1 MGQKTHP
8 IGFRLGTTRDWI
20 SHWFGVNPKD
30 YRTQVLEDHN
40 IRDHINNELGETS
53 GISHIQIQRNSEDL
67 AINIHTSRP
76 GIVIGR
82 GGSNVDKLRNSIE
95 KITAKKANISITE
108 IRQPDLNAKLVA
120 QNIAEQIERRV
131 AIKRAMRQV
140 GNRCIQNGAKGIKIL
155 ISGRLGGAD
164 IARSDKMIE
173 GRVPLHT
180 LRAEIDYAIAEA
192 KTTYGII
199 GVKVWIYN
207 GEVGAIDKG
216 LSDRAVQRVEESI
229 SQNKEILE
237 ITDNEE
243 KQSVSKENSSNKSAP
258 IREIL
263 ESPADELSQQQ
274 EIETT
279 KPAVEKTT
287 AKTTTAK
294 KTTAKKTTAKKTTA
308 KKTTAK
314 KTTAKTTTAK
324 TTTAKTTTAKKTTA
338 KKTTAKKTTAKKTDN
353 NEKSSKSKK
362 GEK

>member
-8 IGFRLGTTRDWI
+8 IGFRLGTTRDWV
-20 SHWFGVNPKD
+20 SHWFGVNPRD
-30 YRTQVLEDHN
+30 YRVQVLEDHN
-40 IRDHINNELGETS
+40 IRDHINSELGDSS

-95 KITAKKANISITE
+95 KITSKKANISITE

-237 ITDNEE
+237 ITENDE
-243 KQSVSKENSSNKSAP
+243 KQSSANVNENTKAAP

-263 ESPADELSQQQ
+263 ETSGENAIEDKETKTKKAPA
-274 EIETT
+274 
-279 KPAVEKTT
+279 KKTT
-287 AKTTTAK
+287 AKKTTAKKTTAKKAPAKKVPAK

-314 KTTAKTTTAK
+314 KT
-324 TTTAKTTTAKKTTA
+324 
-338 KKTTAKKTTAKKTDN
+338 
-353 NEKSSKSKK
+353 SSKAS
-362 GEK
+362 ESEN

>member
-8 IGFRLGTTRDWI
+8 IGFRLGTTRDWT

-30 YRTQVLEDHN
+30 YRTQVLEDHK
-40 IRDHINNELGETS
+40 IRDHIQSDLGQSS

-95 KITAKKANISITE
+95 KITSKKANISITE
-108 IRQPDLNAKLVA
+108 IRQPDLNARLVA

-140 GNRCIQNGAKGIKIL
+140 GNRCMQNGAKGIKIL

-192 KTTYGII
+192 RTTYGII

-216 LSDRAVQRVEESI
+216 LSDRAVQRLEESI

-237 ITDNEE
+237 LTNDQDASKDTPTDN
-243 KQSVSKENSSNKSAP
+243 KSNQSAP

-263 ESPADELSQQQ
+263 DNGPKTESTENADSNKDD
-274 EIETT
+274 IET
-279 KPAVEKTT
+279 KSQPK
-287 AKTTTAK
+287 KTTAK

-314 KTTAKTTTAK
+314 KTTAKK
-324 TTTAKTTTAKKTTA
+324 TTTKKS
-338 KKTTAKKTTAKKTDN
+338 D
-353 NEKSSKSKK
+353 SSKKDS
-362 GEK
+362 E

>member
-8 IGFRLGTTRDWI
+8 IGFRLGTTRDWV
-20 SHWFGVNPKD
+20 SHWFGVNPRD
-30 YRTQVLEDHN
+30 YRVQVLEDHN
-40 IRDHINNELGETS
+40 IRDHINSELGDSS

-95 KITAKKANISITE
+95 KITSKKANISITE

-180 LRAEIDYAIAEA
+180 LRAQIDYAIAEA

-237 ITDNEE
+237 ITENDE
-243 KQSVSKENSSNKSAP
+243 KQSSANVNENTKAAP

-263 ESPADELSQQQ
+263 ETSGENA
-274 EIETT
+274 IEDKET
-279 KPAVEKTT
+279 KTKKAP
-287 AKTTTAK
+287 AK

-308 KKTTAK
+308 KKTT
-314 KTTAKTTTAK
+314 
-324 TTTAKTTTAKKTTA
+324 
-338 KKTTAKKTTAKKTDN
+338 
-353 NEKSSKSKK
+353 SKAS
-362 GEK
+362 ESES

>member
-8 IGFRLGTTRDWI
+8 IGFRLGTTRDWV
-20 SHWFGVNPKD
+20 SHWFGVNPRD
-30 YRTQVLEDHN
+30 YKVQVLEDHK
-40 IRDHINNELGETS
+40 IRDHINSELGDSS

-95 KITAKKANISITE
+95 KITSKKANISITE

-237 ITDNEE
+237 ITENDE
-243 KQSVSKENSSNKSAP
+243 KQSSSNVNENTKAAP

-263 ESPADELSQQQ
+263 ETSGENAIEDKETKTKKAPA
-274 EIETT
+274 
-279 KPAVEKTT
+279 KKAPAK
-287 AKTTTAK
+287 KTTAK

-314 KTTAKTTTAK
+314 KTTAKKAP
-324 TTTAKTTTAKKTTA
+324 AKKTT
-338 KKTTAKKTTAKKTDN
+338 
-353 NEKSSKSKK
+353 SKAS
-362 GEK
+362 ESES

>member
-8 IGFRLGTTRDWI
+8 IGFRLGTTRDWV
-20 SHWFGVNPKD
+20 SHWFGVNPRD
-30 YRTQVLEDHN
+30 YRVQVLEDHN
-40 IRDHINNELGETS
+40 IRDHINSELGDSS

-95 KITAKKANISITE
+95 KITSKKANISITE

-237 ITDNEE
+237 ITENDE
-243 KQSVSKENSSNKSAP
+243 KQSSANVNENTKAAP

-263 ESPADELSQQQ
+263 ETSGENA
-274 EIETT
+274 IEDKET
-279 KPAVEKTT
+279 KTKKAP
-287 AKTTTAK
+287 AK

-308 KKTTAK
+308 KKTPAK
-314 KTTAKTTTAK
+314 KTT
-324 TTTAKTTTAKKTTA
+324 
-338 KKTTAKKTTAKKTDN
+338 
-353 NEKSSKSKK
+353 S
-362 GEK
+362 

>member
-8 IGFRLGTTRDWI
+8 IGFRLGTTRDWV

-30 YRTQVLEDHN
+30 YRVQVLEDHK
-40 IRDHINNELGETS
+40 IRDHINNELGDSS

-95 KITAKKANISITE
+95 KITSKKANISITE

-180 LRAEIDYAIAEA
+180 LRAEIDYSIAEA

-207 GEVGAIDKG
+207 GEVGAINKG

-237 ITDNEE
+237 IKENDQ
-243 KQSVSKENSSNKSAP
+243 KQSTVKENENTQAAP

-263 ESPADELSQQQ
+263 ETSSKNMDEDN
-274 EIETT
+274 ETD
-279 KPAVEKTT
+279 
-287 AKTTTAK
+287 AKKVAKKKAPTK

-314 KTTAKTTTAK
+314 KTA
-324 TTTAKTTTAKKTTA
+324 AKKTTA
-338 KKTTAKKTTAKKTDN
+338 KKTTAKKKTDKAI
-353 NEKSSKSKK
+353 ES
-362 GEK
+362 

>member
-8 IGFRLGTTRDWI
+8 IGFRLGTTRDWT

-30 YRTQVLEDHN
+30 YRTQVLEDHK
-40 IRDHINNELGETS
+40 IRDHIQSDLGQSS

-95 KITAKKANISITE
+95 RITSKKANISITE
-108 IRQPDLNAKLVA
+108 IRQPDLNARLVA

-140 GNRCIQNGAKGIKIL
+140 GNRCMQNGAKGIKIL

-216 LSDRAVQRVEESI
+216 LSDRAVQRLEESI

-237 ITDNEE
+237 ISNE
-243 KQSVSKENSSNKSAP
+243 QDSNNDASSDKKTKKASP

-263 ESPADELSQQQ
+263 DDGPENKSAEKVVSEKSNSEIKSQP
-274 EIETT
+274 
-279 KPAVEKTT
+279 KKAAAKKTT
-287 AKTTTAK
+287 AKKATVKKAATK
-294 KTTAKKTTAKKTTA
+294 KTTAKKTTVKKSDSD
-308 KKTTAK
+308 KK
-314 KTTAKTTTAK
+314 
-324 TTTAKTTTAKKTTA
+324 
-338 KKTTAKKTTAKKTDN
+338 DS
-353 NEKSSKSKK
+353 E
-362 GEK
+362 

>member
-8 IGFRLGTTRDWI
+8 IGFRLGTTRDWV
-20 SHWFGVNPKD
+20 SHWFGVNPRD
-30 YRTQVLEDHN
+30 YRVQVLEDHK
-40 IRDHINNELGETS
+40 IREHINNELGDSS

-95 KITAKKANISITE
+95 KITSKKANISITE

-216 LSDRAVQRVEESI
+216 LSDRAVQRIEESI

-237 ITDNEE
+237 ITEIDE
-243 KQSVSKENSSNKSAP
+243 KQSASKENKKSKAAP

-263 ESPADELSQQQ
+263 ETPKND
-274 EIETT
+274 
-279 KPAVEKTT
+279 T
-287 AKTTTAK
+287 AEDNESEPTTAK

-314 KTTAKTTTAK
+314 KTTAKK
-324 TTTAKTTTAKKTTA
+324 TTAKKTTA
-338 KKTTAKKTTAKKTDN
+338 KKTTAKKTTAKKTTAKKTVNKKSESENKDN
-353 NEKSSKSKK
+353 
-362 GEK
+362 

>member
-8 IGFRLGTTRDWI
+8 IGFRLGTTRDWT

-30 YRTQVLEDHN
+30 YRTQVLEDHK
-40 IRDHINNELGETS
+40 IRDHIQSDLGQSS

-95 KITAKKANISITE
+95 KITSKKANISITE
-108 IRQPDLNAKLVA
+108 IRQPDLNARLVA

-140 GNRCIQNGAKGIKIL
+140 GNRCMQNGAKGIKIL

-192 KTTYGII
+192 RTTYGII

-216 LSDRAVQRVEESI
+216 LSDRAVQRLEESI

-237 ITDNEE
+237 LTNDQDSSKDTPTDN
-243 KQSVSKENSSNKSAP
+243 KSNQSAP

-263 ESPADELSQQQ
+263 DNGPETESVKNIDSDKAD
-274 EIETT
+274 IET
-279 KPAVEKTT
+279 KSQPK
-287 AKTTTAK
+287 KTTAK

-314 KTTAKTTTAK
+314 KTTAKK
-324 TTTAKTTTAKKTTA
+324 T
-338 KKTTAKKTTAKKTDN
+338 
-353 NEKSSKSKK
+353 
-362 GEK
+362 

>member
-8 IGFRLGTTRDWI
+8 IGFRLGTTRDWV
-20 SHWFGVNPKD
+20 SHWFGVNPRD
-30 YRTQVLEDHN
+30 YRVQVLEDHN
-40 IRDHINNELGETS
+40 IRDHINSELGDSS

-95 KITAKKANISITE
+95 KITSKKANISITE

-237 ITDNEE
+237 ITENDE
-243 KQSVSKENSSNKSAP
+243 KQSSANVNENTKAAP

-263 ESPADELSQQQ
+263 ETSGENAIEDKETKTKKAPA
-274 EIETT
+274 
-279 KPAVEKTT
+279 KKAP
-287 AKTTTAK
+287 AK

-308 KKTTAK
+308 KKAPAK
-314 KTTAKTTTAK
+314 KAP
-324 TTTAKTTTAKKTTA
+324 AKKTTA
-338 KKTTAKKTTAKKTDN
+338 KKTTAKKTTAKKSTN
-353 NEKSSKSKK
+353 KATESES
-362 GEK
+362 

>member
-8 IGFRLGTTRDWI
+8 IGFRLGTTRDWT

-40 IRDHINNELGETS
+40 IREHIQSSLGASS

-95 KITAKKANISITE
+95 EITSKKANISITE

-140 GNRCIQNGAKGIKIL
+140 GNRCIQNGAQGIKIL

-192 KTTYGII
+192 RTTYGII

-216 LSDRAVQRVEESI
+216 LSDRAVRRVEESI
-229 SQNKEILE
+229 SQNKEIIE
-237 ITDNEE
+237 
-243 KQSVSKENSSNKSAP
+243 SSNQQDSTKESTEKTSSPSAP

-263 ESPADELSQQQ
+263 DSDQTSNLVEEDSSK
-274 EIETT
+274 
-279 KPAVEKTT
+279 KPAASKT
-287 AKTTTAK
+287 AAK
-294 KTTAKKTTAKKTTA
+294 KPAASKTAAKKPAAKKNTSES
-308 KKTTAK
+308 K
-314 KTTAKTTTAK
+314 
-324 TTTAKTTTAKKTTA
+324 
-338 KKTTAKKTTAKKTDN
+338 DN
-353 NEKSSKSKK
+353 
-362 GEK
+362 

>member
-8 IGFRLGTTRDWI
+8 IGFRLGTTRDWT
-20 SHWFGVNPKD
+20 SHWFGVNPKN
-30 YRTQVLEDHN
+30 YRTQVLEDHK
-40 IRDHINNELGETS
+40 IRDHIESDLGQSS

-95 KITAKKANISITE
+95 RITSKKANISITE
-108 IRQPDLNAKLVA
+108 IRQPDLNARLVA

-140 GNRCIQNGAKGIKIL
+140 GNRCMQNGAKGIKIL

-216 LSDRAVQRVEESI
+216 LSDRAVQRLEESI

-237 ITDNEE
+237 ISNE
-243 KQSVSKENSSNKSAP
+243 QDSNNDVSSDKKTKKASP

-263 ESPADELSQQQ
+263 DDSPENKSAEKVVSEKSNS
-274 EIETT
+274 EI
-279 KPAVEKTT
+279 KPQPKKAATNKTT
-287 AKTTTAK
+287 AKKTTVKKAAKTTAKKTTVKKTATK
-294 KTTAKKTTAKKTTA
+294 KTTAKKTAVKKSDSD
-308 KKTTAK
+308 KK
-314 KTTAKTTTAK
+314 
-324 TTTAKTTTAKKTTA
+324 
-338 KKTTAKKTTAKKTDN
+338 DS
-353 NEKSSKSKK
+353 E
-362 GEK
+362 

>member
-8 IGFRLGTTRDWI
+8 IGFRLGTTRDWV
-20 SHWFGVNPKD
+20 SHWFGVNPRD
-30 YRTQVLEDHN
+30 YRVQVLEDHN
-40 IRDHINNELGETS
+40 IRDHINSELGDSS

-95 KITAKKANISITE
+95 KITSKKANISITE

-237 ITDNEE
+237 I
-243 KQSVSKENSSNKSAP
+243 KENDEKKPSAKVNGNTKAAP

-263 ESPADELSQQQ
+263 ETSGENEVEDN
-274 EIETT
+274 ETET
-279 KPAVEKTT
+279 KKAP
-287 AKTTTAK
+287 AK
-294 KTTAKKTTAKKTTA
+294 KTTAKKTTAKKTPA
-308 KKTTAK
+308 KKAP
-314 KTTAKTTTAK
+314 
-324 TTTAKTTTAKKTTA
+324 AKKTTA
-338 KKTTAKKTTAKKTDN
+338 KKTTAKKAPAKKTTAKKT
-353 NEKSSKSKK
+353 KAKK
-362 GEK
+362 TTNKASESES

>member
-8 IGFRLGTTRDWI
+8 IGFRLGTTRDWV
-20 SHWFGVNPKD
+20 SHWFGVNPRD
-30 YRTQVLEDHN
+30 YKVQVLEDHK
-40 IRDHINNELGETS
+40 IRDHINSELGDSS

-95 KITAKKANISITE
+95 KITSKKANISITE

-237 ITDNEE
+237 ITENDE
-243 KQSVSKENSSNKSAP
+243 KQSSANVNENTKAAP

-263 ESPADELSQQQ
+263 ETSGENAIEDKETKTKKAPA
-274 EIETT
+274 
-279 KPAVEKTT
+279 KKTT
-287 AKTTTAK
+287 AKKTTAKKTTAKKAPAKKVPAKKTTAK

-314 KTTAKTTTAK
+314 KTTAKK
-324 TTTAKTTTAKKTTA
+324 T
-338 KKTTAKKTTAKKTDN
+338 
-353 NEKSSKSKK
+353 SSKAS
-362 GEK
+362 ESEN

>member
-8 IGFRLGTTRDWI
+8 IGFRLGTTRDWV
-20 SHWFGVNPKD
+20 SHWFGVNPRD
-30 YRTQVLEDHN
+30 YRVQVLEDHN
-40 IRDHINNELGETS
+40 IRDHINSELGDSS

-95 KITAKKANISITE
+95 KITSKKANISITE

-237 ITDNEE
+237 ITENDE
-243 KQSVSKENSSNKSAP
+243 KQSSSNVNENTKAAP

-263 ESPADELSQQQ
+263 ETSGENA
-274 EIETT
+274 IEDKET
-279 KPAVEKTT
+279 KTKKAP
-287 AKTTTAK
+287 AK
-294 KTTAKKTTAKKTTA
+294 KTTAKKTTAKKTT
-308 KKTTAK
+308 
-314 KTTAKTTTAK
+314 
-324 TTTAKTTTAKKTTA
+324 
-338 KKTTAKKTTAKKTDN
+338 
-353 NEKSSKSKK
+353 SKAS
-362 GEK
+362 ESES

>member
-8 IGFRLGTTRDWI
+8 IGFRLGTTRDWV

-30 YRTQVLEDHN
+30 YRVQVLEDHK
-40 IRDHINNELGETS
+40 IREHINNDLGDSS

-82 GGSNVDKLRNSIE
+82 GGANVDKLRNSIE
-95 KITAKKANISITE
+95 KITSKKANISITE

-237 ITDNEE
+237 ITDNNE
-243 KQSVSKENSSNKSAP
+243 KQSVPKDSKKSQAAP

-263 ESPADELSQQQ
+263 ETPNSEPTESNQP
-274 EIETT
+274 ETK
-279 KPAVEKTT
+279 KPT
-287 AKTTTAK
+287 AKKPTAK
-294 KTTAKKTTAKKTTA
+294 KTTAKKPTAKKTTVKKPTAKKPTAKKTTA
-308 KKTTAK
+308 KKPAAKKTTVKKPTAK
-314 KTTAKTTTAK
+314 KTA
-324 TTTAKTTTAKKTTA
+324 AKKTV
-338 KKTTAKKTTAKKTDN
+338 
-353 NEKSSKSKK
+353 SKK
-362 GEK
+362 SDSEK

>member
-8 IGFRLGTTRDWI
+8 IGFRLGTTRDWV
-20 SHWFGVNPKD
+20 SHWFGVNPRD
-30 YRTQVLEDHN
+30 YRVQVLEDHN
-40 IRDHINNELGETS
+40 IRDHINSELGDSS

-95 KITAKKANISITE
+95 KITSKKANISITE

-237 ITDNEE
+237 ITENDE
-243 KQSVSKENSSNKSAP
+243 KQSSANVNENTKAAP

-263 ESPADELSQQQ
+263 ETSGENP
-274 EIETT
+274 IEDKEATT
-279 KPAVEKTT
+279 KKAPAK
-287 AKTTTAK
+287 KTTAK

-314 KTTAKTTTAK
+314 KTTAKK
-324 TTTAKTTTAKKTTA
+324 TTAKKTTA
-338 KKTTAKKTTAKKTDN
+338 KKTTAKKTT
-353 NEKSSKSKK
+353 SKAS
-362 GEK
+362 ESES

>member
-8 IGFRLGTTRDWI
+8 IGFRLGTTRDWV
-20 SHWFGVNPKD
+20 SHWFGVNPRD
-30 YRTQVLEDHN
+30 YKVQVLEDHK
-40 IRDHINNELGETS
+40 IRDHINSELGDSS

-95 KITAKKANISITE
+95 KITSKKANISITE

-237 ITDNEE
+237 ITENDE
-243 KQSVSKENSSNKSAP
+243 KQSSANVNENTKAAP

-263 ESPADELSQQQ
+263 ETSGENAIEDKETKTKKAPA
-274 EIETT
+274 
-279 KPAVEKTT
+279 KKTT
-287 AKTTTAK
+287 AKKATAK

-308 KKTTAK
+308 KKT
-314 KTTAKTTTAK
+314 
-324 TTTAKTTTAKKTTA
+324 
-338 KKTTAKKTTAKKTDN
+338 
-353 NEKSSKSKK
+353 SSKAS
-362 GEK
+362 ESEN

>member
-8 IGFRLGTTRDWI
+8 IGFRLGTTRDWV
-20 SHWFGVNPKD
+20 SHWFGVNPRD
-30 YRTQVLEDHN
+30 YRVQVLEDHK
-40 IRDHINNELGETS
+40 IRDYIKNELGDSS

-67 AINIHTSRP
+67 ALNIHTSRP

-95 KITAKKANISITE
+95 KITSKKANISITE

-180 LRAEIDYAIAEA
+180 LRAQIDYAIAEA

-216 LSDRAVQRVEESI
+216 LSDRAVQRIEESI

-237 ITDNEE
+237 ITENNE
-243 KQSVSKENSSNKSAP
+243 KQTASKENKNSQSAP

-263 ESPADELSQQQ
+263 ETPNSTSKETNEL
-274 EIETT
+274 ETN
-279 KPAVEKTT
+279 
-287 AKTTTAK
+287 KTTTKKTTDKKSATKKTSAKTAAIKKPAPK

-314 KTTAKTTTAK
+314 KTA
-324 TTTAKTTTAKKTTA
+324 AKKTTS
-338 KKTTAKKTTAKKTDN
+338 K
-353 NEKSSKSKK
+353 ESKS
-362 GEK
+362 ES

>member
-8 IGFRLGTTRDWI
+8 IGFRLGTTRDWT

-40 IRDHINNELGETS
+40 IREHIQSSLGASS
-53 GISHIQIQRNSEDL
+53 GVSHIQIQRNSEDL

-95 KITAKKANISITE
+95 EITSKKANISITE

-140 GNRCIQNGAKGIKIL
+140 GNRCIQNGAQGIKIL

-192 KTTYGII
+192 RTTYGII

-216 LSDRAVQRVEESI
+216 LSDRAVRRVEESI
-229 SQNKEILE
+229 SQNKEIIE
-237 ITDNEE
+237 
-243 KQSVSKENSSNKSAP
+243 SSNQQDSTKESTEKTSSPSAP

-263 ESPADELSQQQ
+263 DSDQTPNLVEEDSSK
-274 EIETT
+274 
-279 KPAVEKTT
+279 KPAASKT
-287 AKTTTAK
+287 AAK
-294 KTTAKKTTAKKTTA
+294 KPAASKTAAKNPAASTPA
-308 KKTTAK
+308 AM
-314 KTTAKTTTAK
+314 
-324 TTTAKTTTAKKTTA
+324 
-338 KKTTAKKTTAKKTDN
+338 
-353 NEKSSKSKK
+353 
-362 GEK
+362 

>member
-8 IGFRLGTTRDWI
+8 IGFRLGTTRDWV
-20 SHWFGVNPKD
+20 SHWFGVNPRD
-30 YRTQVLEDHN
+30 YRVQVLEDHN
-40 IRDHINNELGETS
+40 IRDHINSELGDSS

-95 KITAKKANISITE
+95 KITSKKANISITE

-140 GNRCIQNGAKGIKIL
+140 GNRCIRNGAKGIKIL

-237 ITDNEE
+237 ITENDE
-243 KQSVSKENSSNKSAP
+243 KQSSANVNENTKAAP

-263 ESPADELSQQQ
+263 ETSGENAIEDKETKTKKAPAKKTAS
-274 EIETT
+274 
-279 KPAVEKTT
+279 KKTT
-287 AKTTTAK
+287 VKKAPAK
-294 KTTAKKTTAKKTTA
+294 KTTAKKTTAKKT
-308 KKTTAK
+308 
-314 KTTAKTTTAK
+314 
-324 TTTAKTTTAKKTTA
+324 
-338 KKTTAKKTTAKKTDN
+338 
-353 NEKSSKSKK
+353 SSKAS
-362 GEK
+362 ESEN

>member
-8 IGFRLGTTRDWI
+8 IGFRLGTTRDWV
-20 SHWFGVNPKD
+20 SHWFGVNPRD
-30 YRTQVLEDHN
+30 YRVQVLEDHN
-40 IRDHINNELGETS
+40 IRDHINSELGDSS

-95 KITAKKANISITE
+95 KITSKKANISITE

-237 ITDNEE
+237 ITENDE
-243 KQSVSKENSSNKSAP
+243 KQSSANVNENTNAAP

-263 ESPADELSQQQ
+263 ETSGENP
-274 EIETT
+274 IEDKET
-279 KPAVEKTT
+279 KTKKAP
-287 AKTTTAK
+287 AK
-294 KTTAKKTTAKKTTA
+294 KAPAKKKFGGRRPHA
-308 KKTTAK
+308 
-314 KTTAKTTTAK
+314 
-324 TTTAKTTTAKKTTA
+324 
-338 KKTTAKKTTAKKTDN
+338 
-353 NEKSSKSKK
+353 SSHFF
-362 GEK
+362 

>member
-8 IGFRLGTTRDWI
+8 IGFRLGTTRDWV
-20 SHWFGVNPKD
+20 SHWFGVNPRD
-30 YRTQVLEDHN
+30 YRVQVLEDHN
-40 IRDHINNELGETS
+40 IRDHINSELGDSS

-95 KITAKKANISITE
+95 KITSKKANISITE

-237 ITDNEE
+237 ITENDE
-243 KQSVSKENSSNKSAP
+243 KQSSSNVNENTKAAP

-263 ESPADELSQQQ
+263 ETSGENAIEDKETKTKKAPA
-274 EIETT
+274 
-279 KPAVEKTT
+279 KKAP
-287 AKTTTAK
+287 AK
-294 KTTAKKTTAKKTTA
+294 KTT
-308 KKTTAK
+308 
-314 KTTAKTTTAK
+314 
-324 TTTAKTTTAKKTTA
+324 
-338 KKTTAKKTTAKKTDN
+338 
-353 NEKSSKSKK
+353 SKAS
-362 GEK
+362 ESES

>member
-8 IGFRLGTTRDWI
+8 IGFRLGTTRDWT

-30 YRTQVLEDHN
+30 YRTQVLEDHK
-40 IRDHINNELGETS
+40 IRDHIQSDLGQSS

-95 KITAKKANISITE
+95 RITSKKANISITE
-108 IRQPDLNAKLVA
+108 IRQPDLNARLVA

-140 GNRCIQNGAKGIKIL
+140 GNRCMQNGAKGIKIL

-216 LSDRAVQRVEESI
+216 LSDRAVQRLEESI

-237 ITDNEE
+237 ISNE
-243 KQSVSKENSSNKSAP
+243 QDSNNDASSDKKAKKASP

-263 ESPADELSQQQ
+263 DDGPENKSAEKVVSEKSNSEIKSQP
-274 EIETT
+274 
-279 KPAVEKTT
+279 KKAAAKKTT
-287 AKTTTAK
+287 AKKATVKKAATKKTTAKKATVKKAATK
-294 KTTAKKTTAKKTTA
+294 KTTAKKTTVKKSDSD
-308 KKTTAK
+308 KK
-314 KTTAKTTTAK
+314 
-324 TTTAKTTTAKKTTA
+324 
-338 KKTTAKKTTAKKTDN
+338 DS
-353 NEKSSKSKK
+353 E
-362 GEK
+362 

>member
-8 IGFRLGTTRDWI
+8 IGFRLGTTRDWT

-40 IRDHINNELGETS
+40 IREHIQSSLGASS

-95 KITAKKANISITE
+95 EITSKKANISITE

-140 GNRCIQNGAKGIKIL
+140 GNRCIQNGAQGIKIL

-192 KTTYGII
+192 RTTYGII

-216 LSDRAVQRVEESI
+216 LSDRAVRRVEESI
-229 SQNKEILE
+229 SQNKEIIE
-237 ITDNEE
+237 
-243 KQSVSKENSSNKSAP
+243 SSNQQDSTKESTEKTSSPSAP

-263 ESPADELSQQQ
+263 DSDQTSNLVEEDSSK
-274 EIETT
+274 
-279 KPAVEKTT
+279 KPAASKT
-287 AKTTTAK
+287 AAK
-294 KTTAKKTTAKKTTA
+294 KPAAKKNTSESK
-308 KKTTAK
+308 
-314 KTTAKTTTAK
+314 
-324 TTTAKTTTAKKTTA
+324 
-338 KKTTAKKTTAKKTDN
+338 DN
-353 NEKSSKSKK
+353 
-362 GEK
+362 

>member
-8 IGFRLGTTRDWI
+8 IGFRLGTTRDWV
-20 SHWFGVNPKD
+20 SHWFGVNPRD
-30 YRTQVLEDHN
+30 YRVQVLEDHN
-40 IRDHINNELGETS
+40 IRDHINSELGDSS

-95 KITAKKANISITE
+95 KITSKKANISITE

-237 ITDNEE
+237 ITENDE
-243 KQSVSKENSSNKSAP
+243 KQSSANVNENTKAAP

-263 ESPADELSQQQ
+263 ETSGENAIEDKETKTKKAPA
-274 EIETT
+274 
-279 KPAVEKTT
+279 KKTT
-287 AKTTTAK
+287 AKKTTAKKTTAKKTTAKKVPAK

-314 KTTAKTTTAK
+314 KTTAKK
-324 TTTAKTTTAKKTTA
+324 T
-338 KKTTAKKTTAKKTDN
+338 
-353 NEKSSKSKK
+353 SSKAS
-362 GEK
+362 ESEN

>member
-8 IGFRLGTTRDWI
+8 IGFRLGTTRDWT

-30 YRTQVLEDHN
+30 YRVQVLEDHK
-40 IRDHINNELGETS
+40 IRDHIQSSLGSSS

-95 KITAKKANISITE
+95 EITLKKANISITE

-216 LSDRAVQRVEESI
+216 LSDRAVQRLEESV

-237 ITDNEE
+237 ISNNQDSA
-243 KQSVSKENSSNKSAP
+243 KDVVENKASNKSAP

-263 ESPADELSQQQ
+263 EEDDSVQVPVEPK
-274 EIETT
+274 T
-279 KPAVEKTT
+279 KK
-287 AKTTTAK
+287 TTAK

-314 KTTAKTTTAK
+314 KTTEKKTTV
-324 TTTAKTTTAKKTTA
+324 KKTTA
-338 KKTTAKKTTAKKTDN
+338 KKTTAKKTTS
-353 NEKSSKSKK
+353 ESKDK
-362 GEK
+362 

>member
-8 IGFRLGTTRDWI
+8 IGFRLGTTRDWT

-30 YRTQVLEDHN
+30 YRIQVLEDHK
-40 IRDHINNELGETS
+40 IREYIQTDLGSSS
-53 GISHIQIQRNSEDL
+53 GISHIQIQRNSDSL

-82 GGSNVDKLRNSIE
+82 GGSNVDKLRKSIE
-95 KITAKKANISITE
+95 EITSKKANISITE

-192 KTTYGII
+192 RTTYGTI

-216 LSDRAVQRVEESI
+216 LSDRAVRRLEESI

-237 ITDNEE
+237 LSNGQDA
-243 KQSVSKENSSNKSAP
+243 SKDIVENKSQTQSSP

-263 ESPADELSQQQ
+263 DDGAVDIP
-274 EIETT
+274 IED
-279 KPAVEKTT
+279 KP
-287 AKTTTAK
+287 K

-314 KTTAKTTTAK
+314 KIVSEKE
-324 TTTAKTTTAKKTTA
+324 
-338 KKTTAKKTTAKKTDN
+338 DN
-353 NEKSSKSKK
+353 
-362 GEK
+362 

>member
-8 IGFRLGTTRDWI
+8 IGFRLGTTRDWT

-30 YRTQVLEDHN
+30 YRTQVLEDHK
-40 IRDHINNELGETS
+40 IREHIQLSLGSSS

-95 KITAKKANISITE
+95 EITSKKANISITE

-140 GNRCIQNGAKGIKIL
+140 GNRCIQNGAQGIKIL

-192 KTTYGII
+192 RTTYGII

-216 LSDRAVQRVEESI
+216 LSDRAVQRLEESI
-229 SQNKEILE
+229 SQNKEIIELSNQQE
-237 ITDNEE
+237 SSQESNE
-243 KQSVSKENSSNKSAP
+243 KTSSPSSP

-263 ESPADELSQQQ
+263 DDSEA
-274 EIETT
+274 T
-279 KPAVEKTT
+279 KSNENDST
-287 AKTTTAK
+287 K

-308 KKTTAK
+308 S
-314 KTTAKTTTAK
+314 
-324 TTTAKTTTAKKTTA
+324 KTTA
-338 KKTTAKKTTAKKTDN
+338 KKTTAKKTATEGKED
-353 NEKSSKSKK
+353 
-362 GEK
+362 

>member
-8 IGFRLGTTRDWI
+8 IGFRLGTTRDWT

-40 IRDHINNELGETS
+40 IREHIQSSLGASS

-95 KITAKKANISITE
+95 EITSKKANISITE

-140 GNRCIQNGAKGIKIL
+140 GNRCIQNGAQGIKIL

-192 KTTYGII
+192 RTTYGII

-216 LSDRAVQRVEESI
+216 LSDRAVRRVEESI
-229 SQNKEILE
+229 SQNKEIIE
-237 ITDNEE
+237 
-243 KQSVSKENSSNKSAP
+243 SSNQQDSTKESTEKTSSPSAP

-263 ESPADELSQQQ
+263 DPDQNPKLVEEDSSKTA
-274 EIETT
+274 TK
-279 KPAVEKTT
+279 KPAASKT
-287 AKTTTAK
+287 AAK
-294 KTTAKKTTAKKTTA
+294 KPAAKKNASESK
-308 KKTTAK
+308 
-314 KTTAKTTTAK
+314 
-324 TTTAKTTTAKKTTA
+324 
-338 KKTTAKKTTAKKTDN
+338 DN
-353 NEKSSKSKK
+353 
-362 GEK
+362 

>member
-8 IGFRLGTTRDWI
+8 IGFRLGTTRDWV
-20 SHWFGVNPKD
+20 SHWFGVNPRD
-30 YRTQVLEDHN
+30 YRVQVLEDHN
-40 IRDHINNELGETS
+40 IRDHINSELGDSS

-95 KITAKKANISITE
+95 KITSKKANISITE

-237 ITDNEE
+237 ITENDE
-243 KQSVSKENSSNKSAP
+243 KQSSANVNENTKAAP

-263 ESPADELSQQQ
+263 ETSGENAIEDKETKTKKAPA
-274 EIETT
+274 
-279 KPAVEKTT
+279 KKAP
-287 AKTTTAK
+287 AK

-308 KKTTAK
+308 KKAPAK
-314 KTTAKTTTAK
+314 KTT
-324 TTTAKTTTAKKTTA
+324 
-338 KKTTAKKTTAKKTDN
+338 
-353 NEKSSKSKK
+353 SKAS
-362 GEK
+362 ESES

>member
-8 IGFRLGTTRDWI
+8 IGFRLGTTRDWV
-20 SHWFGVNPKD
+20 SHWFGVNPRD
-30 YRTQVLEDHN
+30 YRVQVLEDHN
-40 IRDHINNELGETS
+40 IRDHINSELGDSS

-95 KITAKKANISITE
+95 KITSKKANISITE

-237 ITDNEE
+237 ITENDE
-243 KQSVSKENSSNKSAP
+243 KQSSANVNENTKAAP

-263 ESPADELSQQQ
+263 ETSGENAIEDKETKTKKAPA
-274 EIETT
+274 
-279 KPAVEKTT
+279 KKTT
-287 AKTTTAK
+287 SKKTTAK

-314 KTTAKTTTAK
+314 KTTAK
-324 TTTAKTTTAKKTTA
+324 KTTA
-338 KKTTAKKTTAKKTDN
+338 KKTTAKKT
-353 NEKSSKSKK
+353 SSKAS
-362 GEK
+362 ESEN